1 LSDLISRAE
10 KSSTQSGDGNTI
22 ETVEC
27 RKAKT
32 AQWDNRMTVAYQQA
46 VRARELEKVGHQD
59 YQGLSGPSSDGGP
72 TSLPVRLPR

>member
-1 LSDLISRAE
+1 
-10 KSSTQSGDGNTI
+10 
-22 ETVEC
+22 
-27 RKAKT
+27 
-32 AQWDNRMTVAYQQA
+32 MTVAYQQA

>member
-27 RKAKT
+27 LEAKT
-32 AQWDNRMTVAYQQA
+32 AQWDNRMTVAYQQPLGLA
-46 VRARELEKVGHQD
+46 SWKRSVIGDISGSMARLRAAALLASR
-59 YQGLSGPSSDGGP
+59 
-72 TSLPVRLPR
+72 